1 MALISAHTTMANQ
14 SKTSIAM
21 QIASTCLVCHVNAA
35 AGPTV
40 PREGCPA
47 VASSQ
52 ESKVGHSVEAGL

>member
-1 MALISAHTTMANQ
+1 MANQ